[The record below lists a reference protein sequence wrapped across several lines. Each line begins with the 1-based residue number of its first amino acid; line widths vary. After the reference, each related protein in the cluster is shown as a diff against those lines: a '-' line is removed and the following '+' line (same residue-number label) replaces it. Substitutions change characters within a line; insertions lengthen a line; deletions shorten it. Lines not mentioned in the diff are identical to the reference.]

1 LEEENKELLAGCV
14 ILYNPNISI
23 IKNIESY
30 LCFLNVLYII
40 DNSGKID
47 NELVDTIR
55 LISSKIIYLPQRNNI
70 GIASALNIGAGLAVK
85 ERYNWLLTMDQDS
98 YFFGKDFFDTW
109 RVNILQNEE
118 IGLIAA
124 SYTDKYGRWQ
134 KEYSKHYNEIHFA
147 VTSGNI
153 INLKA
158 WNDANGFEDKLFID
172 EVDHDYCLK
181 LRKYKYKILTSKEI
195 LMGHVIG
202 EIYQKSDN
210 TLEERR
216 KVKLHS
222 PVRYYYMA
230 RNVLYLCKKYFFI
243 DFKFVLA
250 RFYYLIKMLA
260 KIILLYPDKLIY
272 LRFFFAGIKDF
283 ALSKYNQYNK

>member
-23 IKNIESY
+23 IRNIESY

-40 DNSGKID
+40 DNSEAID
-47 NELVDTIR
+47 NKLIDVIR
-55 LISSKIIYLPQRNNI
+55 LISSKIIYLPQHNNI
-70 GIASALNIGAGLAVK
+70 GIASALNIVAGLAVK

-109 RVNILQNEE
+109 RANIVQNEE

-124 SYTDKYGRWQ
+124 SYTNKYDRWQ

-158 WNDANGFEDKLFID
+158 WEDTNGFEDKLFID

-181 LRKYKYKILTSKEI
+181 LRKHKYKILISKEM
-195 LMGHVIG
+195 LLGHVIG
-202 EIYQKSDN
+202 EIYQEN
-210 TLEERR
+210 TNKAKGVR
-216 KVKLHS
+216 KLKLHS
-222 PVRYYYMA
+222 PVRYYYMT